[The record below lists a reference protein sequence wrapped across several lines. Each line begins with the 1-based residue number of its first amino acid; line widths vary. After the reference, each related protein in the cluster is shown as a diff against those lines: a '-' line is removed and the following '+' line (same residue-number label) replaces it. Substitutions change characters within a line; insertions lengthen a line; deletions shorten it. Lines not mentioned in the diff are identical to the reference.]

1 MRDKDRR
8 GVLARLARI
17 PGASHLILTKARHP
31 RAAEPEEL
39 AQAAAGLEIPM
50 DITSSLPA
58 AFARARALAR
68 REDTICVTGSLS
80 VVGEAKAILEKTTV
94 SDLRG

>member
-1 MRDKDRR
+1 
-8 GVLARLARI
+8 
-17 PGASHLILTKARHP
+17 
-31 RAAEPEEL
+31 
-39 AQAAAGLEIPM
+39 M